1 VIDTNITVILHVEDM
16 DRLLKLLYHGTRP
29 PLVRI
34 FVCGCGRSVNLTR
47 QDAQTFGWQLLPHV
61 ECPWCLAKVPY
72 EGAEARERF
81 LKLVDVLCA
90 EKKDVR

>member
-1 VIDTNITVILHVEDM
+1 MFDEPTTILPQTGDIE
-16 DRLLKLLYHGTRP
+16 RLLRILYKGTRP

-61 ECPWCLAKVPY
+61 ECPGAWRRFRMRVPRRAS
-72 EGAEARERF
+72 GF
-81 LKLVDVLCA
+81 
-90 EKKDVR
+90 